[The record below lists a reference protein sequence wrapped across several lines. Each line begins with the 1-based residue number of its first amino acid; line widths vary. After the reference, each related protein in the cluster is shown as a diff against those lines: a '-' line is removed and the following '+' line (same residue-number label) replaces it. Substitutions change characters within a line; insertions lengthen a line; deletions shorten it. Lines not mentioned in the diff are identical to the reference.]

1 MAPGFAVSPDGT
13 HLAIQVRR
21 ADPTTNSYCHA
32 LLLCDL
38 RTPSHPPIAINTG
51 GELVLDRFSLYGL
64 QNFRSGIVAP
74 LTPQW
79 SSDARWIA
87 FLRRDDGV
95 TRLFVWSCQTGKTSV
110 RSEERRVG
118 KECVSTCRS
127 RCSRSIYKKN

>member
-95 TRLFVWSCQTGKTSV
+95 TRL
-110 RSEERRVG
+110 RSEEHTSELQSLMRISYAVFCL
-118 KECVSTCRS
+118 KQ
-127 RCSRSIYKKN
+127 KKQ